1 MISILDPRA
10 WIAAVVLCVASVG
23 IGYWR
28 GNVAGKAA
36 VHAAWDKERAEQQ
49 AAVTAA
55 TISDMT
61 AGQRASATYQQGLQ
75 DEKERIRVVRETIVR
90 TVSGHCFD
98 ADGLRLANK
107 AISGVPPASSAR
119 LPCRAMPRLAIDC
132 RWPGGDGGGL
142 DCGYCR
148 AVQGLPSA
156 PGWTG

>member
-61 AGQRASATYQQGLQ
+61 AGQRASATYQRGLQ
-75 DEKERIRVVRETIVR
+75 DEKARIKVIRDVVVR
-90 TVSGHCFD
+90 TVAGPCFD
-98 ADGLRLANK
+98 ADGLRHVNT
-107 AISGVPPASSAR
+107 AIGGVPPASAAR
-119 LPCRAMPRLAIDC
+119 
-132 RWPGGDGGGL
+132 
-142 DCGYCR
+142 
-148 AVQGLPSA
+148 
-156 PGWTG
+156 